1 MIYDKAIFDNISKV
15 YYNNEI
21 FSLGVN
27 ALLLNAIPSYLM
39 EPLYEFLDTFRI
51 SGVFPYLLALVT
63 ATVCGAAIGI
73 ERTLRQKEAGIRTHI
88 IVAMGS
94 ALIMIVS
101 KYGFFDIVNMQG
113 IEGNINLDGAR
124 LAAQVVTGISFLGA
138 GIIVY
143 KGTVKGLTTAAG
155 VWTTAGIGLAAGAG
169 MYGIAVYATLIILVV
184 QIVIHRILPVENTS
198 TTSLSMKLVDDP
210 EAIENITHILK
221 EHNFEII
228 SNSIEKKNEKLNCLF
243 VIKTKGHIKPDDI
256 GMLFAD
262 NEYVISI
269 SV

>member
-1 MIYDKAIFDNISKV
+1 M
-15 YYNNEI
+15 
-21 FSLGVN
+21 
-27 ALLLNAIPSYLM
+27 LLNINPSYDVADVFTS
-39 EPLYEFLDTFRI
+39 FLESFKI
-51 SGVFPYLLALVT
+51 SSVFPYFLALIT
-63 ATVCGAAIGI
+63 ATVCGAAIGV

-101 KYGFFDIVNMQG
+101 KYGFFDIVNLQG

-169 MYGIAVYATLIILVV
+169 MYGIAVYATLIILGV

-198 TTSLSMKLVDDP
+198 TTAVSMKLVDDA
-210 EAIENITHILK
+210 ESVEKITSIFK
-221 EHNFEII
+221 EEGYELI
-228 SNSIEKKNEKLNCLF
+228 SNSVEKKNEKLVCLF
-243 VIKTKGHIKPDDI
+243 VIKSRSHINPEDI
-256 GMLFAD
+256 SRLFTN
-262 NEYVISI
+262 NEYVLSVSI
-269 SV
+269 

>member
-1 MIYDKAIFDNISKV
+1 M
-15 YYNNEI
+15 
-21 FSLGVN
+21 
-27 ALLLNAIPSYLM
+27 LLNINPSYDVM
-39 EPLYEFLDTFRI
+39 EVLYEFLDTFRI
-51 SGVFPYLLALVT
+51 SSVFPYFLALVT
-63 ATVCGAAIGI
+63 AAICGAAIGV

-101 KYGFFDIVNMQG
+101 KYGFFDIVNLQG

-198 TTSLSMKLVDDP
+198 TTAISMKLVDNP
-210 EAIENITHILK
+210 EAVENISAVLK
-221 EHNFEII
+221 ENNYEII
-228 SNSIEKKNEKLNCLF
+228 SSSIEKKNEKLVCLF
-243 VIKTKGHIKPDDI
+243 VIKAKSHINPDDI
-256 GMLFAD
+256 SSMFAN
-262 NEYVISI
+262 NEYVL
-269 SV
+269 SVSV

>member
-1 MIYDKAIFDNISKV
+1 M
-15 YYNNEI
+15 
-21 FSLGVN
+21 
-27 ALLLNAIPSYLM
+27 LLNTTPTYDVM
-39 EPLYEFLDTFRI
+39 DVLYAFLDTFRI
-51 SGVFPYLLALVT
+51 SSVFPYFLALIT
-63 ATVCGAAIGI
+63 ATICGAAIGV

-169 MYGIAVYATLIILVV
+169 MYGIAVYATLIILGV

-198 TTSLSMKLVDDP
+198 TNSLSMKLVDNP
-210 EAIENITHILK
+210 EAIENITNILK
-221 EHNFEII
+221 ENKFEII
-228 SNSIEKKNEKLNCLF
+228 SSSVEKKNDKLVCLF
-243 VIKTKGHIKPDDI
+243 VIKSRSHINPDDVSA
-256 GMLFAD
+256 LFMN
-262 NEYVISI
+262 NEDVLSVSI
-269 SV
+269 

>member
-1 MIYDKAIFDNISKV
+1 MLLDFSPNYEVIEVFYD
-15 YYNNEI
+15 
-21 FSLGVN
+21 
-27 ALLLNAIPSYLM
+27 
-39 EPLYEFLDTFRI
+39 FLDTFRI
-51 SGVFPYLLALVT
+51 SSVFPYFLALIT
-63 ATVCGAAIGI
+63 AAVCGAAIGV

-169 MYGIAVYATLIILVV
+169 MYGIAVYATLIILGV
-184 QIVIHRILPVENTS
+184 QIVIHKILPVENTS
-198 TTSLSMKLVDDP
+198 TNSLSMKLVDNP
-210 EAIENITHILK
+210 EAIENITNILK
-221 EHNFEII
+221 ENKYEIL
-228 SNSIEKKNEKLNCLF
+228 SSSVEKKNDKLVCLF
-243 VIKTKGHIKPDDI
+243 VIKSKSHINPEDVNA
-256 GMLFAD
+256 LFMN
-262 NEYVISI
+262 NEDVLSVSI
-269 SV
+269 

>member
-1 MIYDKAIFDNISKV
+1 MYEYTKV
-15 YYNNEI
+15 
-21 FSLGVN
+21 GVN
-27 ALLLNAIPSYLM
+27 VLLLQLMPSYDVATVF
-39 EPLYEFLDTFRI
+39 EEFLSSFKI
-51 SGVFPYLLALVT
+51 GSVFPYFLALVT
-63 ATVCGAAIGI
+63 AVICGAAIGV

-88 IVAMGS
+88 IVALGS

-101 KYGFFDIVNMQG
+101 KYGFFDIVNMTG

-169 MYGIAVYATLIILVV
+169 MYGIAIYATLILLVV
-184 QIVIHRILPVENTS
+184 QIVIHKILPVENTS
-198 TTSLSMKLVDDP
+198 TASVSMKLADDV
-210 EAIENITHILK
+210 EAVETITNIFK
-221 EHNFEII
+221 KNDYEII
-228 SNSIEKKNEKLNCLF
+228 STSVEKKNEKYVCLF
-243 VIKTKGHIKPDDI
+243 VIKAKSHISPEDISALFKGND
-256 GMLFAD
+256 L
-262 NEYVISI
+262 VISV